1 MRKTLLFVLFVFI
14 SIDLTCQNNEDNI
27 LTKGEIFKNEQITGK
42 VYKHIYYSKILD
54 NKREVY
60 VWLPSDYSLNKKKY
74 PVLIVHDGGSVF
86 YSRGGFGAKNKSKG
100 EILINKN
107 GWNLDES
114 VTELITSKK
123 MEPIIIVG
131 VGVSNTK
138 DRGYEYVPTRNGFKY
153 GEALVNELIPE
164 IKKTYRINSKDIGTL
179 GASAGGLISL
189 YLGWELNKIFKK
201 AICLSPGII
210 YRDQDYY
217 KEVIKTKVPKKL
229 KLAIV
234 NGTDNFDK
242 NLQLGVDKFTSY
254 LERINFSSDSYL
266 YWIEKNGTHG
276 AKSWSKQAKKI
287 LEWLY

>member
-1 MRKTLLFVLFVFI
+1 MRKTLLFVLFFFV

-42 VYKHIYYSKILD
+42 VYKHIYFSKILD

-114 VTELITSKK
+114 VTELIAQKK
-123 MEPIIIVG
+123 MEPIIM

-164 IKKTYRINSKDIGTL
+164 IKKT
-179 GASAGGLISL
+179 
-189 YLGWELNKIFKK
+189 
-201 AICLSPGII
+201 
-210 YRDQDYY
+210 
-217 KEVIKTKVPKKL
+217 
-229 KLAIV
+229 
-234 NGTDNFDK
+234 
-242 NLQLGVDKFTSY
+242 
-254 LERINFSSDSYL
+254 
-266 YWIEKNGTHG
+266 
-276 AKSWSKQAKKI
+276 
-287 LEWLY
+287 